1 MTLRPL
7 EIMVVSEEISATL
20 RGKAVQKV
28 VQPDAR
34 TLLLGFAPAWLLLS
48 VDTRFGR
55 LHLLDDKP
63 PGTGATPPAFC
74 MLARKHLMG
83 ARLRSLEPVPG
94 ERAVSLEFSRTS
106 GPGSPPGAPEEIHRL
121 LAFFYGAGGRIA
133 LVDAGGRELGAL
145 GSPRGPRELPPP
157 RIDDRGA
164 RFGPPE
170 VSAQIAAHYRDE
182 MAAAAIAAHRQQ
194 HLAVARREIAR
205 LRRLEAQLEGDLGRS
220 AEAEG
225 LRRDAD
231 LLLAH
236 LNEVPRGA
244 SEVMVSDDFAG
255 GEARTI
261 RLDPTRSPKEQAT
274 RLYHEYRR
282 RRRGQALIEKR
293 LAEVRVELGR
303 WVRRLDAVEHG
314 NELPAAAI
322 SPTPTRSA
330 RSTRRQGHQPRPPYH
345 SYRSAS
351 GYEILVGR
359 NSAKNDELT
368 FHIARG
374 DDLWLHTRDVP
385 GAHVIVALGG
395 RPLTEDTLLDAATL
409 AVYHSPARK
418 ETQAD
423 VTYAPRKLVR
433 KPRGASPGQVSVAGG
448 KTLRLR
454 MESVRLERLLAT
466 HRGDDDP

>member
-20 RGKAVQKV
+20 HGKAVQKI

-48 VDTRFGR
+48 VATRFGR
-55 LHLLDDKP
+55 LHLLEDKP

-83 ARLRSLEPVPG
+83 ARLRLLEPVPG

-106 GPGSPPGAPEEIHRL
+106 GPGSSPGSPEEHHRL
-121 LAFFYGAGGRIA
+121 LVFFYGAGGRIA
-133 LVDAGGRELGAL
+133 LVDADGRELGAL
-145 GSPRGPRELPPP
+145 GSAHGPRELPPP

-170 VSAQIAAHYRDE
+170 VSAQIATHYRDE
-182 MAAAAIAAHRQQ
+182 MADAAITAHRQQ
-194 HLAVARREIAR
+194 QLAVARRELAR
-205 LRRLEAQLEGDLGRS
+205 LRRLEAQLEGDRGRS
-220 AEAEG
+220 ADAEG

-244 SEVMVSDDFAG
+244 LEVTVSDDFAG

-282 RRRGQALIEKR
+282 RRRGQALIENR

-303 WVRRLDAVEHG
+303 WERRLDAVEHG
-314 NELPAAAI
+314 NELPTAAV
-322 SPTPTRSA
+322 SPTPRRSK
-330 RSTRRQGHQPRPPYH
+330 RRQGHEPRPPYH

-359 NSAKNDELT
+359 NAAKNDELT

-395 RPLTEDTLLDAATL
+395 RPFTEDTLLDAATL

-433 KPRGASPGQVSVAGG
+433 KPRGTSPGQVSVAGG

-454 MESVRLERLLAT
+454 MESTRLERLLAT

>member
-20 RGKAVQKV
+20 RGKSVQKI

-34 TLLLGFAPAWLLLS
+34 TLLLGFTPAWLLLS

-83 ARLRSLEPVPG
+83 ARLRSLQAVPG
-94 ERAVSLEFSRTS
+94 ERAVSLEFSRS
-106 GPGSPPGAPEEIHRL
+106 GGPEAPPGKTEEVHRL

-133 LVDAGGRELGAL
+133 LVDAEGRELGAL
-145 GSPRGPRELPPP
+145 GAARGPCELPPP
-157 RIDDRGA
+157 RVDDRGA
-164 RFGPPE
+164 RFGPPH
-170 VSAQIAAHYRDE
+170 VSAQIEAHYRDE
-182 MAAAAIAAHRQQ
+182 VAAAAIAAHRQQ
-194 HLAVARREIAR
+194 HLTVARREIAR
-205 LRRLEAQLEGDLGRS
+205 LRRLHEQLEGDLGRS
-220 AEAEG
+220 SDAAE

-236 LNEVPRGA
+236 LAEVPRGA
-244 SEVMVSDDFAG
+244 AEVTVSDDFAG

-261 RLDPTRSPKEQAT
+261 RLDPMRSPTEQAT
-274 RLYHEYRR
+274 RLYREYQR
-282 RRRGQALIEKR
+282 RRRGRALIEKR
-293 LAEVRVELGR
+293 LTEVRAELGR
-303 WVRRLDAVEHG
+303 WERRLEAVEHG
-314 NELPAAAI
+314 GELPAAVA
-322 SPTPTRSA
+322 SPSPSRSP
-330 RSTRRQGHQPRPPYH
+330 RRQIGSPRPRPPYH
-345 SYRSAS
+345 RYRSAS

-359 NSAKNDELT
+359 NAAKNDELT

-385 GAHVIVALGG
+385 GAHVVVALGG

-409 AVYHSPARK
+409 AVYHSPAR
-418 ETQAD
+418 EEAQAD
-423 VTYAPRKLVR
+423 VTYAPRKLLR
-433 KPRGASPGQVSVAGG
+433 KPRGASPGQVSIAGG

-454 MESVRLERLLAT
+454 MESGRLERLLAT
-466 HRGDDDP
+466 RRGDDDP

>member
-20 RGKAVQKV
+20 RGKAVQKI

-55 LHLLDDKP
+55 LHLLGGKP
-63 PGTGATPPAFC
+63 PGTGAIPPAFC
-74 MLARKHLMG
+74 MLARKYLIG
-83 ARLRSLEPVPG
+83 ARLRSLQAVPG

-106 GPGSPPGAPEEIHRL
+106 GPEAPPGIPEELHRL
-121 LAFFYGAGGRIA
+121 LVFFYGAGGRIA

-145 GSPRGPRELPPP
+145 GSTHGPRELPPP

-164 RFGPPE
+164 RFGPPHL
-170 VSAQIAAHYRDE
+170 SAQIAAHYEDE
-182 MAAAAIAAHRQQ
+182 MAAAAISAHRQQ

-205 LRRLEAQLEGDLGRS
+205 LRRLVAQLEGDLGRS
-220 AEAEG
+220 ADAEE

-236 LNEVPRGA
+236 QTEVPRGA
-244 SEVMVSDDFAG
+244 IEVTVSDDFAG
-255 GEARTI
+255 GQARTI
-261 RLDPTRSPKEQAT
+261 RLDPMRSPTEHAT
-274 RLYHEYRR
+274 RLYREYQR
-282 RRRGQALIEKR
+282 RRRGRALIEKR
-293 LAEVRVELGR
+293 LAEVRVKLGR
-303 WVRRLDAVEHG
+303 WEHRLDAVERG
-314 NELPAAAI
+314 NELPAAVA
-322 SPTPTRSA
+322 SPTPSRSP
-330 RSTRRQGHQPRPPYH
+330 RRQATGPRPPYH
-345 SYRSAS
+345 SYRSVS

-359 NSAKNDELT
+359 SATKNDELT

-385 GAHVIVALGG
+385 GAHVIIVLGG

-409 AVYHSPARK
+409 AVYHSPARE

-448 KTLRLR
+448 KTLCLR
-454 MESVRLERLLAT
+454 MEPNRLERLLAT
-466 HRGDDDP
+466 RRDDDAP